1 MHTFLT
7 KQTAEFPVAF
17 YGSRK
22 APFIPPPSPSHKLTY
37 NSHLS
42 FILIFVCLPRAAMT
56 PILHNAK
63 RKSEY
68 SFSPL
73 CVFFVPLLQQG
84 RTLLQLSRQVQPVR
98 IDGARYSLAPA
109 GVKQSGKYL
118 NRYGL
123 LRASPS
129 QRRLLCI

>member
-1 MHTFLT
+1 M
-7 KQTAEFPVAF
+7 
-17 YGSRK
+17 
-22 APFIPPPSPSHKLTY
+22 PFVYKITVSLLDAIVYSIPPSGFFVCIFLNNSAFTPPHPYKSPF

-84 RTLLQLSRQVQPVR
+84 STLLQLSRQVQPVR
-98 IDGARYSLAPA
+98 IAGARYSLAPDGEFPGA
-109 GVKQSGKYL
+109 GQKHTTTGIKQ
-118 NRYGL
+118 
-123 LRASPS
+123 
-129 QRRLLCI
+129 